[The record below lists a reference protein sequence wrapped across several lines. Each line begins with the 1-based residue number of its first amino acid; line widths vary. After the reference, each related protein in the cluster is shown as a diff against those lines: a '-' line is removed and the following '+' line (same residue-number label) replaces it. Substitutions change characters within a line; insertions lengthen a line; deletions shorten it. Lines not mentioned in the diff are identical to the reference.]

1 MPTIVTRIKT
11 TFGLLLLLLGTGN
24 AAALEVNITNTVD
37 QFQVRHGEH
46 DISIL
51 RNQDTDAVIEFNFAR
66 TSRPCPPFCAQP
78 MQLDKSVET
87 IGEIELVAFMQG
99 PLADGSGLL
108 IDARTEE
115 WHERGTIP
123 GSINIPFNQLN
134 PEQGADELT
143 LEDALARLG
152 VRETEKGRDFSAA
165 KQLALWC
172 NGPWC
177 GQSPTAIKGLLSVG
191 YPAGKIKYYRGGMQL
206 WRIFGLPVVSP
217 DGKLLDF

>member
-78 MQLDKSVET
+78 MQLDKNVET
-87 IGEIELVAFMQG
+87 IGEVELVAFMQG